1 MKKLKRFN
9 AKRNLKKDVIV
20 KLQNVLPII
29 LWDELEIHINHFF
42 EQKNLKDLIKVTHQK
57 AEIKMDAREKEIE
70 KLKDYKYGFTTDI
83 ESITAPKGLNE
94 EVIKFI
100 SNIKKEPKWML
111 DFRLKAF
118 ERFKQLKEPNWQ
130 KPKYPKIDYQDL
142 YYYSA
147 PKSMDDKPKSLDEL
161 DPKLLETYKK
171 LGIPLQE
178 QARLNGIAVDAVF
191 DSVSVATTFREEL
204 TKQGI
209 IFCPISEAIQN
220 HPELVKKYLDL

>member
-1 MKKLKRFN
+1 
-9 AKRNLKKDVIV
+9 
-20 KLQNVLPII
+20 
-29 LWDELEIHINHFF
+29 
-42 EQKNLKDLIKVTHQK
+42 
-57 AEIKMDAREKEIE
+57 MDNRQKEIDN
-70 KLKDYKYGFTTDI
+70 LKDYKYGFSTEI
-83 ESITAPKGLNE
+83 ENIRAPKGLNE
-94 EVIKFI
+94 DVIKFI

-111 DFRLKAF
+111 EFRLKAF

-130 KPKYPKIDYQDL
+130 KPKYPKINYQDL

-147 PKSMDDKPKSLDEL
+147 PKSMKDKPKSLDEL

-204 TKQGI
+204 NKHGI

-220 HPELVKKYLDL
+220 LSLIHI

>member
-1 MKKLKRFN
+1 
-9 AKRNLKKDVIV
+9 
-20 KLQNVLPII
+20 
-29 LWDELEIHINHFF
+29 
-42 EQKNLKDLIKVTHQK
+42 
-57 AEIKMDAREKEIE
+57 MDAREKEIE
-70 KLKDYKYGFTTDI
+70 KLKDYKYGFSTDI
-83 ESITAPKGLNE
+83 ENTRAPKGLNE

-111 DFRLKAF
+111 DWRLKAF
-118 ERFKQLKEPNWQ
+118 ERLKQLKEPNWQ

-191 DSVSVATTFREEL
+191 DSVSVATTFKGEL
-204 TKQGI
+204 NKKGI
-209 IFCPISEAIQN
+209 IFCSMSEAIRE
-220 HPELVKKYLDL
+220 HPELSKKIFRISNSIIRSLLCNIKLCSIYRWFICLHSRRCQMSDGAINLF